1 MAVDRALTEAPPISR
16 ARRVGLVAVAL
27 AAAAA
32 LATGGVIA
40 GAYFTSQATVSGQTV
55 GTATVEIGA
64 GTATTSA
71 VLDVPSLLPGDTE
84 PTTITLENTGTE
96 AVYYTVSLPK
106 AAAGDAALEDALQ
119 VTVTAGTE
127 TTTRSLTAWQGGT
140 YQFGTALAA
149 GADIPVTV
157 EITLPIG
164 ADNSLQTL
172 DAGFSVT
179 FDAIQA
185 RNTTVTAGW
194 IV

>member
-1 MAVDRALTEAPPISR
+1 MAIDRALTAAPTVSR

-32 LATGGVIA
+32 LATGGVVV
-40 GAYFTSQATVSGQTV
+40 GAYFTSQATVTGQSV
-55 GTATVEIGA
+55 GTATVEIEA

-84 PTTITLENTGTE
+84 STTITLENTGTE
-96 AVYYTVSLPK
+96 AVYYTVTLPTTS
-106 AAAGDAALEDALQ
+106 AGDAALEDALQ
-119 VTVTAGTE
+119 VTVVAGTE
-127 TTTRSLTAWQGGT
+127 THTRSLAAWQGGV
-140 YQFGTALAA
+140 YQLGTALAA
-149 GADIPVTV
+149 GASIPVTV
-157 EITLPIG
+157 QITLPLG
-164 ADNSLQTL
+164 ADDSLQGL